1 MLYLT
6 FKFIHLL
13 GVVILVG
20 NVTVTAVWKVFA
32 DRSGDPR
39 VIAFGQHLVTLTD
52 WSLTLGGI
60 LLIAIGGFGSALAAD
75 INPFGSGWLIWGQVL
90 FVLSGLIWLFILI
103 PAQIRQARQA
113 REFAHGGEVP
123 ETYKRDARLWIV
135 WGIIATLPLLGAT
148 WVMVLKPM

>member
-6 FKFIHLL
+6 LKFIHLL
-13 GVVILVG
+13 GVVILLG

-60 LLIAIGGFGSALAAD
+60 LLIAIGGFGTALVAG
-75 INPFGSGWLIWGQVL
+75 IHPFGQGWLIWAQVL
-90 FVLSGLIWLFILI
+90 FVISGLIWIFILI
-103 PAQIRQARQA
+103 PAQIRQARAA
-113 REFAHGGEVP
+113 RAFAQGGEVP
-123 ETYKRDARLWIV
+123 ETYKRDARTWII
-135 WGIIATLPLLGAT
+135 WGVIATLPLLGAV
-148 WVMVLKPM
+148 WLMVLKPA